1 MLCGRASPEP
11 REISVIA
18 LVYARAHF
26 FVFLSGLRK
35 IEGGRNGPGTHSN
48 VPDIYFSRDT
58 STMEQ
63 GETNEESR
71 ELHEKEEIEEHR
83 VLP

>member
-1 MLCGRASPEP
+1 
-11 REISVIA
+11 
-18 LVYARAHF
+18 
-26 FVFLSGLRK
+26 
-35 IEGGRNGPGTHSN
+35 
-48 VPDIYFSRDT
+48 
-58 STMEQ
+58 MEQ